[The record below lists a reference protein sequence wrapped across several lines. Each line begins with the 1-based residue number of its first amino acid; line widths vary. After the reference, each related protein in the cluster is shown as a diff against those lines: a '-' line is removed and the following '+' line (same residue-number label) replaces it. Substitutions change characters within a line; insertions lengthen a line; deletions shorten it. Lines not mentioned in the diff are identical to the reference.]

1 MFKKLVLVGLGTS
14 LAMSAFAVDPF
25 YEEELPILWSSII
38 TLSGGPAWAFSP
50 GTDQYLYPQPLPQFN
65 YYSYNSQTSTL
76 GSGEIFFGLQ
86 RMINPNIL
94 GELGLGVAGAGEA
107 SVSGVVN
114 ADGIPDLYSFDYKV
128 SHVRIE
134 MKGKLIGVMFQPVQP
149 YISGSFGAGFNK
161 ANSYS
166 SLSRSPLLFPSPW
179 FVENTTVAFSYTLGA
194 GLQKKLSPH
203 WQVGVGY
210 EFADWGKSY
219 LGGDGF
225 TLTKGPRMA
234 HLYTNELLFSLSYL
248 FT

>member
-1 MFKKLVLVGLGTS
+1 MFKKLVLAGLGTS
-14 LAMSAFAVDPF
+14 FAMSAFAIDPF

-50 GTDQYLYPQPLPQFN
+50 GTDQYLYPQPLPQYN
-65 YYSYNSQTSTL
+65 YYSYNSETSTL

-86 RMINPNIL
+86 RMVQPNIL
-94 GELGLGVAGAGEA
+94 GELGLGIAGAGA
-107 SVSGVVN
+107 ANLSGVVN
-114 ADGIPDLYSFDYKV
+114 VNGIPDLYSFDYTV
-128 SHVRIE
+128 SHFRIE
-134 MKGKLIGVMFQPVQP
+134 MKGKLIGVLFQPVQP

-161 ANSYS
+161 SNSYS
-166 SLSRSPLLFPSPW
+166 SLSRLPLVFPSPW
-179 FVENTTVAFSYTLGA
+179 FAENTTVAFSYTLGA
-194 GLQKKLSPH
+194 GLQKKITPH

-225 TLTKGPRMA
+225 TVSKGPRID